1 MATRGGEG
9 SEIGPQNHAFFS
21 QGGWTFE
28 VNGSA
33 TASDGSMTLAF
44 SKGGYQEARG
54 SGPSASPSLPCYC
67 LCYIYSTRVT
77 LPGPPVLVKFEFKS
91 QNWAPK
97 V

>member
-1 MATRGGEG
+1 MKPRHAITELRALKSSLQLATRGGEARLK
-9 SEIGPQNHAFFS
+9 SAPKNTTHYFS

-54 SGPSASPSLPCYC
+54 SGPSAPRPPSVLLFMLY
-67 LCYIYSTRVT
+67 YIKY
-77 LPGPPVLVKFEFKS
+77 
-91 QNWAPK
+91 
-97 V
+97 